1 MTYTTYVTSMKHM
14 HDAGPL
20 HPTPPLPPTSPHGMP
35 PPPLRAPG
43 LYQGVCGFVGLVLL
57 CLPVGLCTP
66 RQGPQAPLVC
76 PAIFLFGLVHCAPP
90 RGWPCPFS
98 STSSYFFLVL
108 HVFGVAVVVVAVLGA
123 PAVAAAVVVAAA
135 AVAAAVVV
143 VVVVVA
149 VVVVVGSRWVCRRGR
164 WSDFGT
170 DMC

>member
-14 HDAGPL
+14 HDASPL
-20 HPTPPLPPTSPHGMP
+20 HPTPPLPPPSPHGMP

-43 LYQGVCGFVGLVLL
+43 LYKVFVDLLALSFYASLWVCVPPARAPRPPLSAPQSS
-57 CLPVGLCTP
+57 CLALST
-66 RQGPQAPLVC
+66 AP
-76 PAIFLFGLVHCAPP
+76 PP

-108 HVFGVAVVVVAVLGA
+108 HVFGVAVVVAVLGA

-143 VVVVVA
+143 VVVVA
-149 VVVVVGSRWVCRRGR
+149 VVVVGSRWVCRRGR